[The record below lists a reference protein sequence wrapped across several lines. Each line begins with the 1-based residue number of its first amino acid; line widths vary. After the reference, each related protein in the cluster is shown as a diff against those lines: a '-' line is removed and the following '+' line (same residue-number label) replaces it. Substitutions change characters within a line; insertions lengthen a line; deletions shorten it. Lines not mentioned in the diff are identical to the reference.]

1 MMDIEPNPGL
11 QQIIIALV
19 QYGRVLDAAG
29 EDVDFQVLKVQPPD
43 GLVLQLEDGSKWGVA
58 VHRLGDW

>member
-1 MMDIEPNPGL
+1 MDIEPNPGL

-19 QYGRVLDAAG
+19 QYARVLDATD
-29 EDVDFQVLKVQPPD
+29 EYVDFQVLKVQPPD
-43 GLVLQLEDGSKWGVA
+43 GLVLQIANGSKWGVA